1 MYILSF
7 LNENRK
13 ITATGTENLLKLLE
27 TLHLRLLRDIE
38 RLLGSY
44 RSSAYIFECWQ
55 RAS

>member
-44 RSSAYIFECWQ
+44 RSSAYIFECWH
-55 RAS
+55 S